1 MAGIRTI
8 AEIEAEI
15 ATLQGKKTNLAAL
28 PDSFGIGPN
37 RVSGI
42 NSAYQRASDRL
53 EELCRELEALKFN
66 DGCPL
71 PSRGVV

>member
-8 AEIEAEI
+8 ETIEAEI
-15 ATLQGKKTNLAAL
+15 ATLTAKKSALAGL

-42 NSAYQRASDRL
+42 NSAFKRVTDTL
-53 EELCRELEALKFN
+53 EGLCRELEALKFN

-71 PSRGVV
+71 PTRGHV

>member
-8 AEIEAEI
+8 DEIEAEI
-15 ATLQGKKTNLAAL
+15 ATLRAKKSKLASL

-42 NSAYQRASDRL
+42 NSAYKRTTDTL
-53 EELCRELEALKFN
+53 EELCRELEALRFN

>member
-8 AEIEAEI
+8 AQLEAEI
-15 ATLQGKKTNLAAL
+15 VTFKAKKLALAGL
-28 PDSFGIGPN
+28 PDSFSIGPN

-42 NSAYQRASDRL
+42 NSAYKRVTETL
-53 EELCRELEALKFN
+53 EDLCRELEALKFN

-71 PSRGVV
+71 PTRGTV

>member
-8 AEIEAEI
+8 AEIEADI
-15 ATLQGKKTNLAAL
+15 VTFKAKKLSLAGL

-42 NSAYQRASDRL
+42 NSTYKRVTETL
-53 EELCRELEALKFN
+53 EELCRELEALRFN

-71 PSRGVV
+71 PTRGVV